1 MKRCPQCHRVYAEF
15 VVSCPLCKEELTA
28 AWKKPENVHNTH
40 NKSVYP
46 VRFRVEVDDPTNFA
60 ILYAGPPKRSME
72 LPEVPPEI
80 TIDL

>member
-28 AWKKPENVHNTH
+28 AWKKPENVHSTR
-40 NKSVYP
+40 NKSGYP

-60 ILYAGPPKRSME
+60 ILYASPPGPLQ
-72 LPEVPPEI
+72 LPETHPCMTVE
-80 TIDL
+80 L

>member
-28 AWKKPENVHNTH
+28 AWKKPENVHSTR

-60 ILYAGPPKRSME
+60 ILYAGPPGPLQ
-72 LPEVPPEI
+72 LPETPPCMTVE
-80 TIDL
+80 L